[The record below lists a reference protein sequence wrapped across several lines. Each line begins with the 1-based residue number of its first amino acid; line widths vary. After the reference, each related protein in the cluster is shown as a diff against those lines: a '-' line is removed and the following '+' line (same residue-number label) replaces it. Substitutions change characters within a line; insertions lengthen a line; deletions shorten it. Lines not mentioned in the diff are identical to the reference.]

1 MFKGMMFKSMMFKD
15 TMFKGTTFK
24 DYKHA
29 LNAVQYNIQLL

>member
-1 MFKGMMFKSMMFKD
+1 MFKDTMFKDTMFKD